1 MKTIKILR
9 FLISAAISHISSIFI
24 CWKKVGGGT
33 LFTTATNTKDPQGKS
48 SQVYRPN
55 GEYYKSLM
63 KEKNIQG

>member
-1 MKTIKILR
+1 MLEKG
-9 FLISAAISHISSIFI
+9 
-24 CWKKVGGGT
+24 GGGT